1 MRRSGSH
8 RSRRRTRIRTVNQE
22 RTPQIAYMRGEN
34 AAESDCHGILSL
46 RNPRNI
52 LQGERPTGLSLFVIP
67 SFFRHT
73 TMRITSATRARITLP
88 TADARMSVT
97 MFAFRSIIDNIG
109 VRVAME

>member
-1 MRRSGSH
+1 M
-8 RSRRRTRIRTVNQE
+8 
-22 RTPQIAYMRGEN
+22 
-34 AAESDCHGILSL
+34 
-46 RNPRNI
+46 
-52 LQGERPTGLSLFVIP
+52 P

-97 MFAFRSIIDNIG
+97 MFAFRGIIDNIG